1 MREKD
6 IERKLVK
13 AVRASGGLALKFVSP
28 GMAGVPDRLLL
39 FMGGK
44 VAFCELKA
52 LGQRP
57 RPLQLRRIAQLRALG
72 FKVFVIDSVEKIGEM
87 LHEICSS

>member
-13 AVRASGGLALKFVSP
+13 AVRQSGGLALKFVSP

-52 LGQRP
+52 PGQRP

-87 LHEICSS
+87 LHEIRSL